1 MRQAIFIL
9 FILFCPVMAFA
20 QGVVTTVA
28 GTGQAGFS
36 GDGGFAITAQLSFP
50 GGVAVDRNSNLYIA
64 DLNNQ
69 RIRKVT
75 PSGIIST
82 IAGTGTPGFSGDG
95 GLATQAQLHL
105 NNRVWTQY
113 TGGVA
118 LDNLGNVY
126 IADSYN
132 HRVRGVGPD
141 GVIRT
146 VAGNG
151 IPGQAGDGGLA
162 TDANLN
168 YPGGVAVDSSGNIFI
183 ADTGNGSIR
192 KVGPDGT
199 ITTLLQGFLGPTS
212 VAVDPTGGI
221 YIADQYTIF
230 KSDSD
235 GKITHLGNAWNV
247 PWAVVVDAAGNV
259 YVADSHAHRIRKISP
274 DGNATS
280 IAGTG
285 LSYPLGVAVDGAENL
300 YIADTGHNRI
310 QKVWNSEIERRI
322 PTFSDDSITNAA
334 SLVPRSGLVPGGLV
348 TIFGA
353 NLSNVSGAVTAS
365 DIPLPTDL
373 SGTQVLFEGTNGDG
387 ENGPGRILA
396 VTNINGQEQITVQV
410 PNRILGDGCFT
421 SAPDG
426 CDISV
431 VVINNGV
438 ASAPVVMNS
447 PISSPGIFTVFGAT
461 GFITHSNTNQLV
473 TASAPAASGEIVS
486 IYATGLGPIFRNAP
500 VDGMPAPVDPPIAG
514 PVPGVTIDGRGATVL
529 RSILAPG
536 LVGVNEIDVQI
547 PTGVSS
553 GSVDVYIGARGFT
566 CIPQFADCGKW
577 TSKAAKIWVQ

>member
-1 MRQAIFIL
+1 MRRAI

-36 GDGGFAITAQLSFP
+36 GDGGLATTAQLNFP
-50 GGVAVDRNSNLYIA
+50 GGVAVDRNSNIYIA

-69 RIRKVT
+69 RIRKVD

-105 NNRVWTQY
+105 NNRVWTQL

-118 LDNLGNVY
+118 VDNLGNVY

-151 IPGQAGDGGLA
+151 IPGRAGDGGLA

-192 KVGPDGT
+192 KVGGDGT
-199 ITTLLQGFLGPTS
+199 ITTLLRGFLDPSG
-212 VAVDPTGGI
+212 VAVDATGSI
-221 YIADQYTIF
+221 YIAGANAIF

-235 GKITHLGNAWNV
+235 GNITRLGSGWNV
-247 PWAVVVDAAGNV
+247 PRAVVVDAAGNV

-274 DGNATS
+274 DSNAIS
-280 IAGTG
+280 IPGTG
-285 LSYPLGVAVDGAENL
+285 LFFPLGVAVDAAENL
-300 YIADTGHNRI
+300 YIADAGNNRI
-310 QKVWNSEIERRI
+310 QRVSNSEIERRI
-322 PTFSDDSITNAA
+322 PTFSDASITNAA
-334 SLVPRSGLVPGGLV
+334 SFVPRSGLVPGGLV
-348 TIFGA
+348 TIFGS
-353 NLSNVSGAVTAS
+353 NLSNVSGAVTAGET
-365 DIPLPTDL
+365 PLPTEL
-373 SGTQVLFEGTNGDG
+373 SGTQVSFVGINGDG
-387 ENGPGRILA
+387 KNGPGRILA
-396 VTNINGQEQITVQV
+396 ITNINGQEQITVQV
-410 PNRILGDGCFT
+410 PNGILGLGCLT

-438 ASAPVVMNS
+438 PSAPVVMNS

-461 GFITHSNTNQLV
+461 AVITHSNTNQLV
-473 TASAPAASGEIVS
+473 TASAPAASGEVVS

-514 PVPGVTIDGRGATVL
+514 PVPGVTMDGRGARVL

-536 LVGVNEIDVQI
+536 LVGVNQIDVQI

-553 GSVDVYIGARGFT
+553 GSVDVYIGALGFT
-566 CIPQFADCGKW
+566 CIPQFADCDKW